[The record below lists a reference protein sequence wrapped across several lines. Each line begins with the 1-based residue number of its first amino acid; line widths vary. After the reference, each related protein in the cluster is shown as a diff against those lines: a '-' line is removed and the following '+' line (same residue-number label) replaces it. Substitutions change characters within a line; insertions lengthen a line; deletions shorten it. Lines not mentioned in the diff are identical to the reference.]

1 MAWYQQKTQ
10 LIRRAAPK
18 KTPGTDADIERHDSD
33 AAPCGVGKA
42 PWAAQ
47 KGSTGCAVGGW
58 RKKGRWARGGRQAAD
73 HKSRQDRDP
82 ITRTHHQKRQ
92 SFNYPSTRVACVAP
106 RRRTETLRACAN
118 FPASALCTCT
128 KSGCWVGF
136 SWDFG
141 MHVASPPACAV
152 EGWGNALW
160 HHATACLRVCGS
172 ARGMERECS

>member
-1 MAWYQQKTQ
+1 MAW
-10 LIRRAAPK
+10 
-18 KTPGTDADIERHDSD
+18 
-33 AAPCGVGKA
+33 GKA

-141 MHVASPPACAV
+141 MHVASPPGVRGGGVGECPVAPCFSVFARLW
-152 EGWGNALW
+152 ECKGN
-160 HHATACLRVCGS
+160 GK
-172 ARGMERECS
+172 GMQLSKLVHSFHCYAFCYE